1 MIAMVNHDVLPVIP
15 CQGSVGASGDLA
27 PQAHPSSANIT
38 ETPATF
44 GISVGRWEV
53 KTDDRRERLDDIE

>member
-1 MIAMVNHDVLPVIP
+1 MEVSVPALGVEERIAARTIGRPRDRPYDGRL
-15 CQGSVGASGDLA
+15 GAL
-27 PQAHPSSANIT
+27 SANIT

-44 GISVGRWEV
+44 GISVEV